1 MKQLLKGLFLLI
13 LFALTGSLTLMPTYA
28 YIIFPACIFLSIILV
43 LFSFGYIKFVLK
55 KDLFIWI
62 AIIFLAIPLFSAP
75 IYAADAAAKTDQI
88 SRQEKENYIK
98 KHTSEICNL
107 VNEKDSAGNTNE
119 AAKQHMYDPA
129 KLEIAQKMLSY
140 GLELGKSGIATEGYK
155 CAEKYA
161 NKAGEIQ
168 KSFAK
173 KCSPI
178 TTLVKSYLNRES
190 CWPCDITALVIDA
203 IQRVAVNSYEF
214 IREIAISLLGIMFLF
229 WLAYVTL
236 VFFGKFGFARIS
248 EYLTN
253 VLNKAVLVLIVAA
266 LLHAPLVYVY
276 RITVSPFVQYA
287 AGFALTLSDIGNQQ
301 VLSDQSL
308 ITTMARVFGG
318 KPECKWCDDVGNT
331 GIGSGK
337 FLDEGTVNAML
348 CTVCSVYKQVSPM
361 IALGQSI
368 TCYATS
374 APKSFAA
381 NPSVSQAG
389 SSFSI
394 PSMTGLV
401 MGMALVV
408 LFSILMVII
417 GFYIMGA
424 TMKLGFTLILMPI
437 WMVLF
442 VFKGT
447 RAYTSKAWTLLVH
460 SMGTLIAISLAVAI
474 ILIGFNNLVP
484 TKTLVGFIVT
494 SIKSSPTEML
504 SSFAAVWNG
513 EDPLSG
519 SDSSDSGSWASG
531 LTDHLVDLGISQVS
545 GGSAMQTVILFAV
558 FGLLSI
564 QLVDKSSA
572 YIERLINAWIN
583 MGNTG
588 AEALAKGAGTG
599 LSAVSSLGKTGIHAS
614 KGVSSFVAGAAAGA
628 VGAFAA
634 RSATRSAERFKEQ
647 ESQSQATDSTATEKS
662 KSGTSTSTTGTIGTS
677 SPSTP
682 TSESDKSTT
691 SK

>member
-28 YIIFPACIFLSIILV
+28 YIIFPACVFLSIILV

-62 AIIFLAIPLFSAP
+62 AIIFLAIPMFSSP

-88 SRQEKENYIK
+88 SRQQKENYIK
-98 KHTSEICNL
+98 QHTSEICNL

-394 PSMTGLV
+394 PSMTGLL
-401 MGMALVV
+401 MGIALIF
-408 LFSILMVII
+408 LFSILLVII

-442 VFKGT
+442 VFKST
-447 RAYTSKAWTLLVH
+447 RTYTSKAWTLLVH

-519 SDSSDSGSWASG
+519 SDSSDSGSWASEIR
-531 LTDHLVDLGISQVS
+531 DQLVDLGISQVA
-545 GGSAMQTVILFAV
+545 GGSAIQTVILFAI
-558 FGLLSI
+558 FGLLSK

-599 LSAVSSLGKTGIHAS
+599 LSAVSSLGKTGIYAS

-647 ESQSQATDSTATEKS
+647 ESQSQAQENIATEKGKTATS
-662 KSGTSTSTTGTIGTS
+662 STAEKTAGSSTSAEKYT
-677 SPSTP
+677 
-682 TSESDKSTT
+682 ESDT
-691 SK
+691 SKTK